1 MPTIGTPLGRAEDFM
16 GRNRRWRRALGA
28 IGAVLAG
35 VLAPSVAAADPA
47 PGAIV
52 SVEPLPAEMSV
63 PGAAVAE
70 RLTYR
75 TEWRSGA
82 PAVGTGVLFLPPGP
96 APAGGWPVVSYA
108 HGTVGI
114 ADGCAPSRH
123 PWSDLERPYLEHWL
137 AQGYAVVA
145 ADYPGLGTEGV
156 HPYLDGQSAANSVVD
171 IVRAGRAA
179 EPSLSQR
186 WVVVGQSQGGHAA
199 LHTAHRASSRAPELD
214 FRGTV
219 TTGAPSNLE
228 QLFPMGGPGFPDPGF
243 EGLVAFSSYIF
254 AGLRA
259 AQPDLDVNSYLTPT
273 GRKFVD
279 AAEQLCYNELNAL
292 ADGVRVGELAAL
304 PLSAG
309 RFPAVFADYLGVPT
323 SGYDRPVFLAQGIHD
338 TMVPAPLSAKL
349 AADLRAGGADADYR
363 VYVAGHNTTMT
374 RSLPD
379 TTPFVA
385 RLFGS

>member
-1 MPTIGTPLGRAEDFM
+1 M
-16 GRNRRWRRALGA
+16 GRTRRWRWALCA
-28 IGAVLAG
+28 VGAVLAG
-35 VLAPSVAAADPA
+35 GLTPPVAGAEPAAAD

-52 SVEPLPAEMSV
+52 SVEPLPPELSV
-63 PGAAVAE
+63 SGAAVAQ

-82 PAVGTGVLFLPPGP
+82 PAVGTGVLFVPPGP
-96 APAGGWPVVSYA
+96 APEGGRPVISYA

-114 ADGCAPSRH
+114 GDDCAPSRN
-123 PWSDLERPYLEHWL
+123 PRADVERAYLEHWL

-145 ADYPGLGTEGV
+145 ADYPGLGTDGV
-156 HPYLDGQSAANSVVD
+156 HTYLDGQSAANSVVD

-179 EPSLSQR
+179 EPSLSPR

-199 LHTAHRASSRAPELD
+199 LHTAHRASLRAPELD

-228 QLFPMGGPGFPDPGF
+228 RLFPFGGPGFPDPGF

-259 AQPDLDVNSYLTPT
+259 AHPDLDVNSYLTPT
-273 GRKFVD
+273 GREFVD
-279 AAEQLCYNELNAL
+279 AAERLCYNELDAL
-292 ADGVRVGELAAL
+292 ASDVRVGDLAAR
-304 PLSAG
+304 PLSEG
-309 RFPAVFADYLGVPT
+309 PFPAVFTDYLGVPT
-323 SGYDRPVFLAQGIHD
+323 SGYDRPMFLAQGIHD
-338 TMVPAPLSAKL
+338 TMVPAPLSAGL
-349 AADLRAGGADADYR
+349 AADLLAAGADIDYR

-385 RLFGS
+385 RLFAS